1 MKIRMMVVG
10 GVVGL
15 FASTAVAHVSVVS
28 GNAVANVTQ
37 VVRFGVGHG
46 CAGADT
52 VGLVVDIPTG
62 VTSVR
67 PMPSDFGRSTV
78 QTNAASVVTG
88 VTWQRPVT
96 DVLPS
101 DTNYY
106 EVSIRLRPPNA
117 PFTTLYFPVHQTC
130 RAADGTMTTVDWV
143 GLPTTVTPDG
153 GTAPSPAAA
162 LNLVPARLPG
172 WNSYTLT
179 QAISTLSTFF
189 SDASIVW
196 RGTAAYSIN
205 PSTAQLITGTP
216 GVTTLSSLASG
227 DRIWV
232 KY

>member
-1 MKIRMMVVG
+1 MKIRMMMASSVV
-10 GVVGL
+10 VL
-15 FASTAVAHVSVVS
+15 AASAADAHVSIVS
-28 GNAVANVTQ
+28 GNATANVTQ

-52 VGLVVDIPTG
+52 IGLQIDIPTG

-67 PMPSDFGRSTV
+67 PMPSDFGRATV
-78 QTNAASVVTG
+78 QTNAAGVVTAA
-88 VTWQRPVT
+88 VWQRAVA

-101 DTNYY
+101 DTAYY
-106 EVSIRLRPPNA
+106 EVNIRLRPPNT
-117 PFTTLYFPVHQTC
+117 PFTTLYFAVHQTC
-130 RAADGTMTTVDWV
+130 RAADGSMTTVDWV
-143 GLPTTVTPDG
+143 GTPATPVADG
-153 GTAPSPAAA
+153 GTAPEPAAA

-179 QAISTLSTFF
+179 QAITTLNTFF
-189 SDASIVW
+189 SDAAIVW

-205 PSTAQLITGTP
+205 PTTTQLIMTTP
-216 GVTTLSSLASG
+216 GVTALSSLASG